1 MSSLLD
7 QDIQFLPGVGPKRAQ
22 ILTQE
27 IGVKIYSDLL
37 YHFPYKYSDRSKIY
51 SIKDISS
58 GEAYIQLQGKILSLE
73 VIGEARKQ
81 RLTAMFSDG
90 TGVIQLV
97 WFKGIK
103 FLQKSLKPDTE
114 YMLFGKPNLFNSSFN
129 IPHPEL
135 EEISKL
141 KKSSYPYIYQ
151 ASYPTTEKMKNSFI
165 SSRVIHRMQ
174 QSVLEKVHREINE
187 TLPGYVVRKLGF
199 PSLRKA
205 LINVHFPSSDEE
217 LRKARYRLKFE
228 ELFFIQLQLLKQQSI
243 RKERENGCRFS
254 EIGSVFNKFF
264 YDNLPFELTEAQKRV
279 IKEIRKDVGSGKQ
292 MNRLLQGDVGS
303 GKTLVALLTILMA
316 IDNGFQACIMAPTEI
331 LAQQHYRSFSALL
344 EGLDINFA
352 LLTGSTKTSIR
363 KTLHEGLRN
372 GELNILIGTHALIED
387 TVQFKSLGLAIIDEQ
402 HRFGVVQRAKLWE
415 KNFQNPPHVLVMTA
429 TPIPRTLAMTM
440 YGDLDVS
447 VIDELPP
454 GRKPIKTHHLY
465 DNKRLQ
471 LFSFLE
477 TEIAKGRQIYIVYPL
492 IKESENMDYKDL
504 EDGHAS
510 ITRRFPPPKFAV
522 SVVHGKM
529 KAEEKNKAMKL
540 FTKGLTHIMVST
552 TVIEVGVDVPNA
564 TVMVIE
570 SAERFGLSQLHQ
582 LRGRVGRGAEQ
593 SHCILMSDVK
603 LSKEARTRLNTM
615 VATNDGFEIA
625 EVDLK
630 LRGPGDLEG
639 TQQSGV
645 PFDLHIASL
654 SKDQKILEHAREIA
668 REIIEDD
675 PLLQKNENAI
685 LNQGLAKLKLSR
697 QDWSDIS

>member
-1 MSSLLD
+1 M
-7 QDIQFLPGVGPKRAQ
+7 PGVGPKRAQ

>member
-199 PSLRKA
+199 PSLSKA